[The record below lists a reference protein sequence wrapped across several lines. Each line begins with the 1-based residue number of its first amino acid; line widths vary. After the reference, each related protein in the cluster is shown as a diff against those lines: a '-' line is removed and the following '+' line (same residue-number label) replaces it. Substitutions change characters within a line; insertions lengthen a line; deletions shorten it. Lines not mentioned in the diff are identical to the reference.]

1 MCFNEEI
8 LQKLQSRIIGVIIN
22 NVNQQST
29 KVISWWSILL
39 VERILVTPENHGPL
53 DKLVSDNVVSSAHIN
68 FGELMS
74 QIIYKLLPS
83 GETRLFLSEQ
93 IFVMHRK

>member
-1 MCFNEEI
+1 MI
-8 LQKLQSRIIGVIIN
+8 LLMLQSRIICVIIN

-39 VERILVTPENHGPL
+39 VEGISVTPENHGPL
-53 DKLVSDNVVSSAHIN
+53 DKLVSDNVVSSAYVS

-74 QIIYKLLPS
+74 QSIL
-83 GETRLFLSEQ
+83 
-93 IFVMHRK
+93 

>member
-1 MCFNEEI
+1 MCLNEEI
-8 LQKLQSRIIGVIIN
+8 LQMLQSRIIGVIIN

-53 DKLVSDNVVSSAHIN
+53 DKLVSDNVVSSAYVS

-74 QIIYKLLPS
+74 QTI
-83 GETRLFLSEQ
+83 FLISYCPPGKHD
-93 IFVMHRK
+93 FS

>member
-1 MCFNEEI
+1 MSSPIEYVCFNEEI

-22 NVNQQST
+22 VVNQQST

-39 VERILVTPENHGPL
+39 VEGISVTPENYGPL
-53 DKLVSDNVVSSAHIN
+53 DKLVSDNVVSSAYVS

-74 QIIYKLLPS
+74 QTI
-83 GETRLFLSEQ
+83 FLISYCPRGKHD
-93 IFVMHRK
+93 FP

>member
-1 MCFNEEI
+1 MCLNEEI
-8 LQKLQSRIIGVIIN
+8 LQMLQSRIIGVIIN

-39 VERILVTPENHGPL
+39 VERTLVTPENHGPL
-53 DKLVSDNVVSSAHIN
+53 DKLVSDNVVSSAYVS

-74 QIIYKLLPS
+74 QTI
-83 GETRLFLSEQ
+83 FLISYCPRGKHD
-93 IFVMHRK
+93 FS